1 MRTTI
6 WSQSVRA
13 AIIKNITEKRE
24 DSRMKKGGRTPP
36 RVKKMKKLRG
46 VSDREGDTPS
56 EKFEKI
62 PKI

>member
-1 MRTTI
+1 
-6 WSQSVRA
+6 
-13 AIIKNITEKRE
+13 
-24 DSRMKKGGRTPP
+24 MKKGGRTPP

-56 EKFEKI
+56 EKFKKI